1 MLYVAKLFVLLNGQ
15 FRYRYSVAYS
25 NLQLENIEDVL
36 IVFWLFYCKMVNDAG
51 IISGVFKFFIKG
63 EKKLLITWEQEQ
75 NLLFC
80 WLSSEKITLKCTIG
94 LFKL

>member
-15 FRYRYSVAYS
+15 FRYRYYVAYS

-51 IISGVFKFFIKG
+51 IISGVLNF
-63 EKKLLITWEQEQ
+63 
-75 NLLFC
+75 
-80 WLSSEKITLKCTIG
+80 SSKVRKNS
-94 LFKL
+94 